1 MSDPQ
6 DRLSDLG
13 WAAPTAEQFRPY
25 ESSHCPARVCRV
37 NRGGLDLVGA
47 AGAIRATPG
56 GALLRRSAQERAST
70 PAVGDWAAVRDWS
83 DGRVTVEAL
92 LPRRTAIVRD
102 AADRTSHGQAIA
114 ANVDVVVIVEHLEP
128 EPDPGRI
135 ERLLVLTRVSGAV
148 PLIVLTKT
156 DLVPDP
162 TAMRDEIAALAPGV
176 DLVVASAHT
185 GDGIDEVRR
194 VMSPGRT
201 LAFLGPSGAGK
212 STLINLLAGAD
223 LMATAPIREH
233 DGRGRHTTTHREL
246 ITVPHRGVILDTPG
260 LRSVGLV
267 ADADAVAGAYPDIDE
282 LAARCRFRDCAHEAE
297 PGCAVLAA
305 VDDGDLGEDRLHRWR
320 KLAREADR
328 HARRSAARR
337 RR

>member
-6 DRLSDLG
+6 DRLLELG
-13 WAAPTAEQFRPY
+13 WSAPTAEQFRPY
-25 ESSHCPARVCRV
+25 QSSHYPARVCRV
-37 NRGGLDLVGA
+37 DRGGVDLAGSS
-47 AGAIRATPG
+47 GAIRATLG
-56 GALLRRSAQERAST
+56 GALLRRSAQERATT
-70 PAVGDWAAVRDWS
+70 PAVGDWAVVRDWT

-114 ANVDVVVIVEHLEP
+114 ANVDVVVIVETLEP

-148 PLIVLTKT
+148 PLIVLTKA
-156 DLVPDP
+156 DLVPEP
-162 TAMRDEIAALAPGV
+162 GFMRDEVAAVAPGV
-176 DLVVASAHT
+176 EVVVANAHT
-185 GDGIDEVRR
+185 GAGVDDVERR
-194 VMSPGRT
+194 MSPGRT
-201 LAFLGPSGAGK
+201 LAFLGASGAGK
-212 STLINLLAGAD
+212 STLINVLAGTE
-223 LMATAPIREH
+223 LMATAPIRER

-246 ITVPHRGVILDTPG
+246 IVLPGRGVILDTPG

-267 ADADAVAGAYPDIDE
+267 ADAEAVSRAYPDIDA
-282 LAARCRFRDCAHEAE
+282 LAAGCRFRDCAHEAE

-305 VDDGDLGEDRLHRWR
+305 VADGDLDEDRLRRWR
-320 KLAREADR
+320 KLAREAGR